1 VGAVARLVRDS
12 GSGKPEITEAWGKD
26 QAQICLALQ
35 TAPKL
40 IGELL
45 A

>member
-1 VGAVARLVRDS
+1 LAKLVGGS
-12 GSGKPEITEAWGKD
+12 GSGKPEIAGARGND
-26 QAQICLALQ
+26 QAQIFPALQ

-40 IGELL
+40 IGELS

>member
-1 VGAVARLVRDS
+1 MAKLVGGS
-12 GSGKPEITEAWGKD
+12 GIGKPEIAGARGND
-26 QAQICLALQ
+26 PAQICLALQ